1 MTTLYRSVDFRPVA
15 VPGWRV
21 VFRDGSGWTS
31 RPLAG
36 WIVQEEVEMD
46 HLGNETPTGYR
57 YATAAIML
65 DEADPEVAERCQGFW
80 KVLGPG
86 EPDPTPEDEARGP
99 GLTLDSVLADLGYD
113 NGGPEGTSGPANTDI
128 DSMDLRGSWAS
139 SDARHISAVLAVELR
154 ALRRQIAFSL
164 AEFRASI
171 IDLYDRYETSQEDR

>member
-36 WIVQEEVEMD
+36 WIIQEEVEMD

-65 DEADPEVAERCQGFW
+65 DEPDPMPAEHWPSFW
-80 KVLGPG
+80 RVLGPG
-86 EPDPTPEDEARGP
+86 EPDPTPEDEARDRP
-99 GLTLDSVLADLGYD
+99 HYED
-113 NGGPEGTSGPANTDI
+113 E
-128 DSMDLRGSWAS
+128 RG
-139 SDARHISAVLAVELR
+139 
-154 ALRRQIAFSL
+154 
-164 AEFRASI
+164 
-171 IDLYDRYETSQEDR
+171 